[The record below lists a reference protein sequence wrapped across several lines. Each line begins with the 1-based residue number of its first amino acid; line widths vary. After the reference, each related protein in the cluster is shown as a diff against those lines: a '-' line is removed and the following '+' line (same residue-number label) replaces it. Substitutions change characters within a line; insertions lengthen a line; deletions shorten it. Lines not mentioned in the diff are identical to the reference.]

1 MSSDPTITPP
11 PIDTPETVPVAPP
24 RLRFSGARWFFT
36 GIIRVMYRAW
46 TRLAVR
52 LFPEG
57 SQAERIANALHIPL
71 PDKLNMSWVT
81 KNLAVGGRIRPEDI
95 PALARAGVTHVIDTR
110 SERRDDA
117 QALAK
122 EDIQL
127 LYLPTRDTYPLTV
140 EKMMEGAEWVHQA
153 IQKDGRVLI
162 HCEHGVGRSVQ
173 LTCAVLIYEEMHAQD
188 ALLLVQQKRWQAA
201 PNHKQVERL
210 REFESRLNAARRAS
224 SNPSPSA

>member
-57 SQAERIANALHIPL
+57 SQAE
-71 PDKLNMSWVT
+71 LNMSWVT

-95 PALARAGVTHVIDTR
+95 SALARAGVTHVIDTR